1 MNMSYC
7 CSEFSPAIAI
17 VRFLDFGHSNRYI
30 VVSHGIFN
38 EIFLVTND
46 IECIFMLYAIHISS
60 SVKSLH
66 VCFCLTVPCL
76 IYIIDALTLNS
87 QPTAQA
93 HLIHVIFL

>member
-30 VVSHGIFN
+30 VVSHGVFN

-46 IECIFMLYAIHISS
+46 IECIFILINHLFIFFGDM
-60 SVKSLH
+60 SVLL
-66 VCFCLTVPCL
+66 FCLLKPGYVL
-76 IYIIDALTLNS
+76 I
-87 QPTAQA
+87 
-93 HLIHVIFL
+93 VEC